1 MRTITK
7 EELDLILKEHKEWWK
22 TKNDECVCGKPA
34 DLHGVD
40 LSRADLYQAN
50 LCFANLSGAFLA
62 YADLS
67 YAQLYGADLTNATLN
82 RADLQFADLS
92 DANLTNASLY
102 KANMH
107 HTRLRNANL
116 HYAELTDTDLSVA
129 NLSNAVL
136 TGADLTGADLTGVD
150 LTEASLYHANLY
162 QADLTDA
169 NLDMPDLS
177 NANLSGATLD
187 SEEEIRFGVMLK
199 EDMTGFKKCRIDCF
213 ADCSAE
219 HPTDCIVELVIPR
232 GSIVFSIN
240 NDKCRTNRAKV
251 VSITNI
257 ENTKSYDKAY
267 SYYDAGFVYEVGQ
280 EVEVEDFDCR
290 YNVECGS
297 GIHFFRKRVDAEQY

>member
-7 EELDLILKEHKEWWK
+7 EELDLILKEHKEWWETK
-22 TKNDECVCGKPA
+22 TDERVKGKQA
-34 DLHGVD
+34 DLHDVD
-40 LSRADLYQAN
+40 LSRADLHKAN
-50 LCFANLSGAFLA
+50 LCFANLSGAILA
-62 YADLS
+62 GANLS
-67 YAQLYGADLTNATLN
+67 YAQLYSADLTDATLN
-82 RADLQFADLS
+82 CADLQYADLS

-116 HYAELTDTDLSVA
+116 CYADLTDTNLSAA

-136 TGADLTGADLTGVD
+136 TEANLTGVD
-150 LTEASLYHANLY
+150 LTEASLYHADLY
-162 QADLTDA
+162 HADLTDA

-187 SEEEIRFGVMLK
+187 SEEQIRLGVILK
-199 EDMTGFKKCRIDCF
+199 EDTTGFKKCCINPF
-213 ADCSAE
+213 SHFSA
-219 HPTDCIVELVIPR
+219 DCIVELIIPK

-251 VSITNI
+251 VGITNI
-257 ENTKSYDKAY
+257 DNTENYHKAY
-267 SYYDAGFVYEVGQ
+267 SYHDSEFVYEVGQ

-297 GIHFFRKRVDAEQY
+297 GIHFFRKRIDAEQY